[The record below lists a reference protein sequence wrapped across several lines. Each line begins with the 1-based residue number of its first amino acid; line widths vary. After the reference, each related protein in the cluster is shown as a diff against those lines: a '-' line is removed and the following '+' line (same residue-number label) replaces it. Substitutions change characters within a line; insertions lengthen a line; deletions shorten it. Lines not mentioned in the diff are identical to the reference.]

1 MSFAER
7 FMKTTRNEHSW
18 CVNPYINV
26 SIHPRGIIKP
36 CCMANYRYVTDNG
49 GQYLNQ
55 ESIMNFWD
63 SKDRKKFISDLENG
77 IRREECISCWE
88 EEAAGKESKRIRDNQ
103 TYDNESLD
111 HPLVMDLS
119 LGNTC
124 NLKCRI
130 CSPTHSSLWMLEE
143 AAIKFPNNQ
152 KEFLQDPKWK
162 ISKESF
168 NENNSMFWNNI
179 VKLLSNVKKL
189 DFAGGEPFYLN
200 KHWDIVEYCVNEGL
214 SKNQHIHYNTNG
226 TIYPEK
232 YMSLLENF
240 NLIDIQISS
249 DGVGKKF
256 EYLRH
261 PAIFDE
267 VENNIDRFINARNQS
282 NTNWRLSSCISVS
295 AFNVFYF
302 FETFE
307 HYIQKDIGMYI
318 NVVHDHHGMRILPTS
333 LKNQIIE
340 YLNSFSSQFNNTI
353 WQKERDMIC
362 THLKNTDHNKQ
373 DWKNFISE
381 IKIRDRYR
389 KESYEE
395 TFPEYWNLMKEYI

>member
-1 MSFAER
+1 
-7 FMKTTRNEHSW
+7 MKTISNEHSW

-26 SIHPRGIIKP
+26 SIHPDGVIKP
-36 CCMANYRYVTDNG
+36 CCMTNYSYVTDSG
-49 GQYLNQ
+49 SRYLNQ
-55 ESIMNFWD
+55 ENIINFWN

-77 IRREECISCWE
+77 IQRKECSSCWQE
-88 EEAAGKESKRIRDNQ
+88 EVAGKESKRIRDNQ
-103 TYDNESLD
+103 IYGNESLD

-130 CSPTHSSLWMLEE
+130 CSSSHSSLWMLEE
-143 AAIKFPNNQ
+143 AAIDFPNNQ
-152 KEFLQDPKWK
+152 KEFLQQPRWK

-168 NENNSMFWNNI
+168 SEDNTLFWNNI
-179 VKLLSNVKKL
+179 IVLLSHVKKL

-200 KHWDIVEYCVNEGL
+200 KHWSIVEHCVKTGV

-232 YMSLLENF
+232 YMPLLENF
-240 NLIDIQISS
+240 NLADIQISS

-261 PAIFDE
+261 PAMFDE
-267 VENNIDRFINARNQS
+267 VESNIDRFINARNNS
-282 NTNWRLSSCISVS
+282 TTNWRLSACISVS

-318 NVVHDHHGMRILPTS
+318 NLVHDHHGMRILPNK
-333 LKNQIIE
+333 LKNKIIE
-340 YLNSFSSQFNNTI
+340 YLNSFRSQFNDQI
-353 WQKERDMIC
+353 WQKEKDMIC
-362 THLKNTDHNKQ
+362 NYLRNTEYEEKE
-373 DWKNFISE
+373 WKNFIDE
-381 IKIRDRYR
+381 IRLRDRYR
-389 KESYEE
+389 KESYED
-395 TFPEYWNLMKEYI
+395 TFPEYWNLMKEYV